1 MHYLII
7 GLGNFGRTLAEE
19 LTDNGHDVMG
29 VDINEHRAEA
39 LKNRISIV
47 YIMDAMERSILATL
61 PLDDVDC
68 AVVTIGQN
76 MDYSLRVVAA
86 LKELRVKKLYVRAID
101 YVHHSILT
109 AMNVDKIFIPEC
121 YAARIFANNIV
132 NNSVESML

>member
-29 VDINEHRAEA
+29 VDVNEHRAE
-39 LKNRISIV
+39 LIKERISVV
-47 YIMDAMERSILATL
+47 YIMDAMESTTLATL
-61 PLDDVDC
+61 PLDEVDC
-68 AVVTIGQN
+68 VIVTIGQN
-76 MDYSLRVVAA
+76 MDNSLRVVAA
-86 LKELRVKKLYVRAID
+86 LKELKVKKLYVRAID
-101 YVHHSILT
+101 RVHHSILT

-132 NNSVESML
+132 NNSIETML